1 MKKISLLA
9 LLVTAAM
16 AAACSSTGQ
25 SQKPAAPAPSRGP
38 GVEVTLSA
46 SDRTAVETG
55 VRSSLGQPSTS
66 FRTMIGQRDS
76 SGVVT
81 VCGYFNTRSGDTPF
95 IGTLNGGAFTV
106 SNLGGTDE
114 KTIAVQAAC
123 HGRGIYV

>member
-1 MKKISLLA
+1 MKKVPLLA

-25 SQKPAAPAPSRGP
+25 NTPAPAAPRGP
-38 GVEVTLSA
+38 AGEVSLSA
-46 SDRTAVETG
+46 SDRTAVETS
-55 VRSSLGQPSTS
+55 VRSSLGQPSAS
-66 FRTMIGQRDS
+66 FRTMIGQRDA

-81 VCGYFNTRSGDTPF
+81 VCGYFNSGSGDTPF

-106 SNLGGTDE
+106 SNLGGTTE
-114 KTIAVQAAC
+114 QTIAVQSAC